1 MSNSVLKYFKH
12 HFVRNLLNFEIFNA
26 SFLFKISRNYIKF
39 SSLIRNLQDK
49 NYAKKHN
56 NNKIIK
62 KLKKL
67 HLNKII
73 RKNNSIIILLT
84 ILSIVINTRIYF
96 DFTESLSKHGAKRSC
111 FHLLRERIL
120 YRLINR

>member
-12 HFVRNLLNFEIFNA
+12 HFVRNLLNFEIFKA
-26 SFLFKISRNYIKF
+26 PFLFKISRNYIKF

-96 DFTESLSKHGAKRSC
+96 DFTESLSKHGVKRSC

>member
-12 HFVRNLLNFEIFNA
+12 HFVTNLLNFEIFKA
-26 SFLFKISRNYIKF
+26 SFFFSFLFKISRNYIKF

-84 ILSIVINTRIYF
+84 ITV
-96 DFTESLSKHGAKRSC
+96 
-111 FHLLRERIL
+111 
-120 YRLINR
+120 

>member
-39 SSLIRNLQDK
+39 SSLIRNFQDK

-84 ILSIVINTRIYF
+84 ITV
-96 DFTESLSKHGAKRSC
+96 
-111 FHLLRERIL
+111 
-120 YRLINR
+120 

>member
-12 HFVRNLLNFEIFNA
+12 HFVRNLLNFEIFKVP
-26 SFLFKISRNYIKF
+26 FLFKISRNYIKF

-84 ILSIVINTRIYF
+84 ITV
-96 DFTESLSKHGAKRSC
+96 
-111 FHLLRERIL
+111 
-120 YRLINR
+120 